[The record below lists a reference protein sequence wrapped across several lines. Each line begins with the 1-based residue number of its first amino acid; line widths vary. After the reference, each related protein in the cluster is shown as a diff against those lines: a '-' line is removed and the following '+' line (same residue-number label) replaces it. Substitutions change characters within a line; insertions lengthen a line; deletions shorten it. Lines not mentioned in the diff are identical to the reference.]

1 MLTRIEEADDDYF
14 VSDSGYVCNTRRN
27 LKYRLTKNGYA
38 RVQYKVNRKHVDR
51 YVHRLVAQY
60 YIPNPDNLP
69 CVNHKDGNKLNNCVE
84 NLEWCTYKANME
96 HASKHGLVNTDSELR
111 KIKCKENQK
120 KATKANSKPMTE
132 YDENGR
138 YVREYESGTN
148 ALYRLSYKGHY
159 YRDKQT
165 LLDLY
170 GEVPPFLVN
179 YEDMKMARSHNH
191 RIFKGSK
198 DGDVIVIDKIANLP
212 ITREQF
218 YFAYNHSIPDSNGYT
233 WSITLI

>member
-1 MLTRIEEADDDYF
+1 MLTRIEEADGDYF
-14 VSDSGYVCNTRRN
+14 ISDNGYVSNTHRN

-38 RVQYKVNRKHVDR
+38 RVQYKVNGEYVDR

-60 YIPNPDNLP
+60 YIPNPNNLP
-69 CVNHKDGNKLNNCVE
+69 CVNHIDGNKLNNCVE
-84 NLEWCTYKANME
+84 NLEWCTYQTNME
-96 HASKHGLVNTDSELR
+96 HASNNGLINTKSGLR

-120 KATKANSKPMTE
+120 KATQVNSKPMIE
-132 YDENGR
+132 YDENGF
-138 YVREYESGTN
+138 YVQEHESGTN

-165 LLDLY
+165 LLNLY
-170 GEVPPFLVN
+170 NEVPPFLVN
-179 YEDMKMARSHNH
+179 YEDMKMARSHNR

-198 DGDVIVIDKIANLP
+198 NDDVIIIDKISNLP

-218 YFAYNHSIPDSNGYT
+218 YFAYNHSIPDQNGYT
-233 WSITLI
+233 WSIILI

>member
-1 MLTRIEEADDDYF
+1 MLIKIKEADNDYF
-14 VSDSGYVCNTRRN
+14 ISDDGYVYHLQRK

-38 RVQYKVNRKHVDR
+38 RVQYKVNGKYIDK
-51 YVHRLVAQY
+51 YVHRLVAQH
-60 YIPNPDNLP
+60 YIPNPNNLP

-96 HASKHGLVNTDSELR
+96 HASSHGLINKNSELR

-120 KATKANSKPMTE
+120 KATKVNSKPMIE
-132 YDENGR
+132 YDENGH
-138 YVREYESGTN
+138 YVREHKSGTN
-148 ALYRLSYKGHY
+148 ALYRLSYKDHY

-170 GEVPPFLVN
+170 GKVPLFLVN
-179 YEDMKMARSHNH
+179 YEDIKMARSHNR

-198 DGDVIVIDKIANLP
+198 NEYIIIIDKIANLP

-218 YFAYNHSIPDSNGYT
+218 YFAYNHSIPDPNGYT